1 MRRLKK
7 QYMQGTKKSQVVLAL
22 VLIATL
28 ACVSFVLWWFYK
40 NTNIKQVETNINPVS
55 DTQNQE
61 EAPAVEQQE
70 AKTEKF
76 DSEALQKVV
85 EDWASP
91 KQTDSSRASVVLM
104 DEDGQLIAGFKS
116 DTEFFAASIYK
127 LFVTYE
133 GYRAVDAKTVN
144 PNEVYQG
151 GRTRMECLDLMIRES
166 DSPCAEKMWEELGKQ
181 ELTDSLITYGIENT
195 SMTGLSTTA
204 EDAGKILARILRGEG
219 LSESSRQA
227 YLSSMKDQD
236 ALYRKGFP
244 SGFSSEVT
252 VYNKVGWNEQLE
264 YHDASILELPDGR
277 RLVAVVFTSGV
288 GTSAIRDFAG
298 RLETALGL

>member
-1 MRRLKK
+1 MKRILILSVSRTEPRRS
-7 QYMQGTKKSQVVLAL
+7 T
-22 VLIATL
+22 
-28 ACVSFVLWWFYK
+28 
-40 NTNIKQVETNINPVS
+40 
-55 DTQNQE
+55 
-61 EAPAVEQQE
+61 AVEQQE
-70 AKTEKF
+70 AKTENCLIQ
-76 DSEALQKVV
+76 EALQKVV

-104 DEDGQLIAGFKS
+104 DEDGTANSGFKS

-181 ELTDSLITYGIENT
+181 ELTDTLITYGIENT

-219 LSESSRQA
+219 LSESSRLA

-264 YHDASILELPDGR
+264 YHDVGIIETADGR
-277 RLVAVVFTSGV
+277 KLIYAVMTENV
-288 GTSAIRDFAG
+288 GSKQIAQLAKEIEATF
-298 RLETALGL
+298 